1 MLYEKLVRPLL
12 FRTDPEWIHGAGMK
26 ALKLEG
32 LAKMIGNAV
41 GPQGHPIKLWGLN
54 FRNRLGLAAGF
65 DKNGEIIP
73 GTYHLG
79 FGFTEIGTV
88 TAQSQPGN
96 PRPRV
101 FRLPEHRGL
110 INRLGF
116 PNGGAEAIA
125 QRLEQLKKSHS
136 FYHFPLGINLGKTK
150 AVELED
156 AAEDYLTSFKLLEP
170 YGDFFVV
177 NVSSPNTP
185 NLRLLQSP
193 EQLKKI
199 LVPLMKENRSRNN
212 KPVLLKIAPDLEPA
226 DIDEILDTIQDLSLQ
241 GIVATN
247 TTIDRQSV
255 DGEHSQE
262 TGGLSGAPVRDKSTD
277 IIRHIYRTTGG
288 KLPIIGVGG
297 VMNSDDYQQKLD
309 AGASLVQTYTG
320 FVYRGPT
327 VVRQLL
333 MQE

>member
-1 MLYEKLVRPLL
+1 MLYEKLIRPLL
-12 FRTDPEWIHGAGMK
+12 FRTDPEWIHGAGMM
-26 ALKLEG
+26 ALKNES
-32 LAKMIGNAV
+32 LAKIMGNSV
-41 GPQGHPIKLWGLN
+41 GVQGHPVKLWGLT
-54 FRNRLGLAAGF
+54 FRNPLGLAAGF
-65 DKNGEIIP
+65 DKNAEIIP
-73 GTYHLG
+73 ATYHLG

-88 TAQSQPGN
+88 TAQAQPGN

-101 FRLPEHRGL
+101 FRLPEHSGL

-116 PNGGAEAIA
+116 PNGGAEQIA
-125 QRLEQLKKSHS
+125 KRLKQLKASHS
-136 FYHFPLGINLGKTK
+136 FHHFPLGVNLGKTK
-150 AVELED
+150 AIDLEH

-199 LVPLMKENRSRNN
+199 LVPLMQENRSRNN
-212 KPVLLKIAPDLEPA
+212 KPVLLKIAPDLGPA
-226 DIDEILDTIQDLSLQ
+226 DIDEILETIQDLSLQ

-247 TTIDRQSV
+247 TTIDRTGV
-255 DGEHSQE
+255 DGAHSAE
-262 TGGLSGAPVRDKSTD
+262 MGGLSGAPVRDKNTE
-277 IIRHIYRTTGG
+277 IIRHIHRTTGG

-297 VMNSDDYQQKLD
+297 VLTKDDYQEKID

-320 FVYRGPT
+320 FVYRGPC
-327 VVRQLL
+327 VVRHLL
-333 MQE
+333 MKE